1 MLGSTH
7 RRGADFSI
15 RGINA
20 GSKYDMEDLCTALSA
35 TQMRFEDIVDKV
47 YTFEEADEAIEDIW
61 QSRQVG
67 KLVIRL

>member
-1 MLGSTH
+1 MIGTK
-7 RRGADFSI
+7 ANDNV

-20 GSKYDMEDLCTALSA
+20 GSKFDLEDLCAALSA
-35 TQMRFEDIVDKV
+35 THMHFDDIIDKV
-47 YTFEEADEAIEDIW
+47 YPFSQADEAIEDIW